1 MTDRPISERL
11 ALANCVAID
20 GEEPCPTAC
29 EICRRKCAAVTAEL
43 ATWLDQRFGGSSE
56 TAELIRAIYP

>member
-11 ALANCVAID
+11 AFRLCPPGGRISCST
-20 GEEPCPTAC
+20 PCELCTREARTVC
-29 EICRRKCAAVTAEL
+29 DEL

>member
-11 ALANCVAID
+11 ALRLCPFGGCIQCST
-20 GEEPCPTAC
+20 PCKL
-29 EICRRKCAAVTAEL
+29 CRREARAVCDEL
-43 ATWLDQRFGGSSE
+43 ATWLYQRFGGSSE

>member
-11 ALANCVAID
+11 ALAYCVAIN
-20 GEEPCPTAC
+20 GEEPCLTAC
-29 EICRRKCAAVTAEL
+29 DHCGCKAAAVTAEL
-43 ATWLDQRFGGSSE
+43 ANWLDERFGGSSE